1 MENLAVSN
9 TISQSGGSKVRR
21 AMLDVIIALVP
32 AVIAAIVFFKLDALI
47 PIAVCVGTAVLS
59 EAVFNLI
66 CKRKQTVSDLSA
78 VVTGLLLALSLP
90 VSVTIWQCVVGSL
103 FAIVIV
109 KCAFGGIG
117 YNFANPSVASRVM
130 LIVAF
135 GTVAQGAD
143 GELPSYV
150 EMLVSNRGG
159 MIGEACAAAL
169 LVGGIY
175 LVIRRVVSWYAPV
188 AYIAGVFALSF
199 ALTQDVKL
207 ALYYVFSGGL
217 IIGAIFMATDPVTSP
232 KKCLGKIVFV
242 LCCAVITVLIR
253 VYGTNS
259 EGATFFAILMM
270 NILCPYI
277 DRISEKKQVNE
288 EVAK

>member
-1 MENLAVSN
+1 MDNLAVSN
-9 TISQSGGSKVRR
+9 SISQNGGSKVRR
-21 AMLDVIIALVP
+21 AMLDVIIALFP
-32 AVIAAIVFFKLDALI
+32 AVIAAIVFFKLDALVLI
-47 PIAVCVGTAVLS
+47 SVCVVTAVIS
-59 EAVFNLI
+59 EMVFNLV

-90 VSVTIWQCVVGSL
+90 ADATVWQCVVGSL

-117 YNFANPSVASRVM
+117 YNFANPSVAARVL

-135 GTVAQGAD
+135 GTAASGTE

-150 EMLVSNRGG
+150 DMLLSNRGG
-159 MIGEACAAAL
+159 LIGEACAAAL

-175 LVIRRVVSWYAPV
+175 LIIRRAISWYAPLT
-188 AYIAGVFALSF
+188 YIVGVFALSF
-199 ALTQDVKL
+199 AITQDVKL
-207 ALYYVFSGGL
+207 ALYYVVSGGVML
-217 IIGAIFMATDPVTSP
+217 GAIFMACDPVTSP
-232 KKCLGKIVFV
+232 KKCFGKIIFA

-259 EGATFFAILMM
+259 EGATFFAILLM
-270 NILCPYI
+270 NISCPYI
-277 DRISEKKQVNE
+277 DRMFEKKQTNE